1 MVRGSKTQV
10 LAQFFKNGVKRKGG
24 QLIGRTTKYTEHDDF
39 DDDDDDDDDD
49 GEVDDYVNHRWS
61 AITKVL

>member
-1 MVRGSKTQV
+1 MQV

-24 QLIGRTTKYTEHDDF
+24 QLIGTTKYTEHDDF

-49 GEVDDYVNHRWS
+49 GEVDDYVDHIRWS

>member
-1 MVRGSKTQV
+1 MQV
-10 LAQFFKNGVKRKGG
+10 LAQFLKNGVKRKGG
-24 QLIGRTTKYTEHDDF
+24 QLIGRTTKYTEHDYFD

-49 GEVDDYVNHRWS
+49 GEVDDYVDRIRWS